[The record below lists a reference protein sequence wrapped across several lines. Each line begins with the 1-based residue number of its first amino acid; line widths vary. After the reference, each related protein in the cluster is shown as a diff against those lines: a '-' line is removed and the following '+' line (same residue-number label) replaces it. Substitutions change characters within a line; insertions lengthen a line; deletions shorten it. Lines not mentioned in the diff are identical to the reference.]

1 MGQLVRVSN
10 VCYGLLVLV
19 GVLHVCHIGLTS
31 LDCVFECVCV
41 CVCECGYVFLIGGV
55 CAWKGVVFLSCV
67 HEV

>member
-41 CVCECGYVFLIGGV
+41 CL
-55 CAWKGVVFLSCV
+55 CV
-67 HEV
+67 